1 MIRISSI
8 LLLVFLSFSGVSQ
21 IPFKKLK
28 DAAVRNKSQIFKHG
42 NAVLDEM
49 DKARAEFDSTDF
61 DYAILLSDNSG
72 LFDVKEK
79 GEFTAKFLTLN
90 NLAETYK
97 KEGVD
102 AIYDDASNA
111 RSNLE
116 AGELAYAY
124 GRFSFAETR
133 YKTARGLYEKAGLT
147 DDIGYLKT
155 ISNQGLLFATM
166 GRYTQAEEATLLA
179 LEKRKEKFGVDDLGV
194 AASMN
199 NYGVLHYNLGRY
211 NEAEKE
217 LDAVIA
223 IMDKQK
229 VQESMQY
236 SIVLNNQAMLFQ
248 AIGRYDAA
256 MEKLEKAIAVAEK
269 LQSKKSNNH
278 LKFIS
283 NQALL
288 YQQMG
293 KYAEAESIYLGMEK
307 RMGKNNPDYASMLSN
322 LSALYMI
329 MGKEDKI
336 EDLLKRSISIY
347 KSSFGEENP
356 AFAKATSDL
365 GNFYRYKE
373 RFAEAE
379 PLLDKALNVRKKV
392 LGEGHP
398 YTVQSIEDVAI
409 LYWKKGDIGNAQM
422 LYRTVMD
429 QSLTF
434 INKYFPPMSEA
445 EKTKYW
451 DVLFPR
457 FQRFYN
463 YAIDAAQENKYILQD
478 LYDYQ
483 IATKALLLNS
493 TNKVKQRILASG
505 DKALVSDYLNW
516 LDQKELLAR
525 LYAYSKDDLKDQ
537 KINLDSIERATN
549 SMEKKLSER
558 SEDFT
563 SGYSIAKTSFKDVQ
577 NVLAPEEAIVEIIRV
592 KKYDQKF
599 VDDAR
604 YVALVLTKGAELPK
618 MVIWQNGKQME
629 TRYAKYFR
637 NAVQQKME
645 DTYSYDQFWAGLD
658 PDLSGKKIIY
668 ISPDGVYNQISLN
681 TLKKP
686 GGDYVINRY
695 DLVIV
700 GNSKDLITIKSKK
713 ATVSK
718 KNITFF
724 GFPDYG
730 PGDVPALPGTKT
742 EVDGISKI
750 LTPAGF
756 KTNQF
761 MQKTASE
768 TNLKAV
774 KSPTYLHIATHGYFL
789 PDSEGATG
797 SAFGVHLENANDNA
811 LLRSGLL
818 LAGAGNALGYQMP
831 NLESNDNG
839 ILTAYE
845 AMNLDLQGTD
855 MVVLSACETG
865 LGDIKDGEGVY
876 GLQRSFLAAGA
887 DALVMSL
894 WKVDDAATQEL
905 MRNFYANLVKLKNK
919 RAAFKQAQ
927 LQLMKK
933 YKEPYYWGAFVMMGQ

>member
-1 MIRISSI
+1 MIRLFSI
-8 LLLVFLSFSGVSQ
+8 ILIVMMYFPAASQ
-21 IPFKKLK
+21 IPSFKKLK
-28 DAAVRNKSQIFKHG
+28 DVAVRNKSQIFKHG
-42 NAVLDEM
+42 NALLDEM

-61 DYAILLSDNSG
+61 DYAILLSNNTG
-72 LFDVKEK
+72 VFDVKK
-79 GEFTAKFLTLN
+79 SGEINAKISTAN
-90 NLAETYK
+90 NLLKSYKENGVEVAITENET
-97 KEGVD
+97 
-102 AIYDDASNA
+102 NA
-111 RSNLE
+111 RANLE
-116 AGELAYAY
+116 MGELFYAS
-124 GRFSFAETR
+124 GQFASAEKR
-133 YKTARGLYEKAGLT
+133 YQTARSIYEKAKLT

-179 LEKRKEKFGVDDLGV
+179 LEKRTEKFGDDDLGV
-194 AASMN
+194 AASRN

-256 MEKLEKAIAVAEK
+256 MQKLVKAIAVAEK
-269 LQSKKSNNH
+269 LQSKKSKNH
-278 LKFIS
+278 LKFLS

-293 KYAEAESIYLGMEK
+293 KYTEAESIYLGMEK
-307 RMGKNNPDYASMLSN
+307 RLGKNNPDYASMLNN
-322 LSALYMI
+322 LAALYMV
-329 MGKEDKI
+329 MGKEDNV
-336 EDLLKRSISIY
+336 EDLLKRSAAIY
-347 KSSFGEENP
+347 KSNFGDDNP
-356 AFAKATSDL
+356 AFAKSTSDL

-373 RFAEAE
+373 RYNEAE
-379 PLLDKALNVRKKV
+379 PLLDNALNIRKKIF
-392 LGEGHP
+392 GEAHP

-409 LYWKKGDIGNAQM
+409 LYWKKGDVGNAQM
-422 LYRTVMD
+422 LYRSVMD

-493 TNKVKQRILASG
+493 TNKVKQRILESG
-505 DKALVSDYLNW
+505 DETLVADYLNW

-558 SEDFT
+558 TEDF
-563 SGYSIAKTSFKDVQ
+563 SSCYSIAKTTFKDVQ
-577 NVLAPEEAIVEIIRV
+577 NALAPNEAIVEIIRV

-618 MVIWQNGKQME
+618 MVVWQNGKQME

-658 PDLSGKKIIY
+658 PDLSGKKIVY

-686 GGDYVINRY
+686 DGDYVINRY

-700 GNSKDLITIKSKK
+700 GNSKDLITIKNKK
-713 ATVSK
+713 AIV
-718 KNITFF
+718 
-724 GFPDYG
+724 
-730 PGDVPALPGTKT
+730 
-742 EVDGISKI
+742 
-750 LTPAGF
+750 
-756 KTNQF
+756 
-761 MQKTASE
+761 
-768 TNLKAV
+768 
-774 KSPTYLHIATHGYFL
+774 
-789 PDSEGATG
+789 
-797 SAFGVHLENANDNA
+797 
-811 LLRSGLL
+811 
-818 LAGAGNALGYQMP
+818 
-831 NLESNDNG
+831 
-839 ILTAYE
+839 
-845 AMNLDLQGTD
+845 
-855 MVVLSACETG
+855 
-865 LGDIKDGEGVY
+865 
-876 GLQRSFLAAGA
+876 
-887 DALVMSL
+887 
-894 WKVDDAATQEL
+894 
-905 MRNFYANLVKLKNK
+905 
-919 RAAFKQAQ
+919 
-927 LQLMKK
+927 
-933 YKEPYYWGAFVMMGQ
+933 